1 MRFYFW
7 VSVFAGVVTTSS
19 GALAQVS
26 VKPQTVATGL
36 QHPWAVAFLPEGR
49 FLVCTW
55 LNLFFCYTVKPSAI
69 GHCKNLATLTL
80 NDVAEALPLF
90 RKKTFFANHFVVF
103 DDETRDMRTA

>member
-49 FLVCTW
+49 FLVTERPGR
-55 LNLFFCYTVKPSAI
+55 LRVIEPDGRVHAP
-69 GHCKNLATLTL
+69 
-80 NDVAEALPLF
+80 VAGCW
-90 RKKTFFANHFVVF
+90 
-103 DDETRDMRTA
+103 M